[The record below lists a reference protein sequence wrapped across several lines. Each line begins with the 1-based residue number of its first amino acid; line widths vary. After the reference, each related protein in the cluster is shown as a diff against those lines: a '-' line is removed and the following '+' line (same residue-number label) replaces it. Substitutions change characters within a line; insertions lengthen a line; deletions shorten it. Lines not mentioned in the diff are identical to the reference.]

1 MTTAPDAAA
10 LLDAAASIVI
20 KVGSALLVDDAH
32 TLRRDWLGTLCAD
45 IARLQVRGARVTVV
59 SSGAVALGA
68 QDVGQPRGASA
79 LAIKQAAAAAGQVA
93 LAQAWRSALS
103 DAGCGSAQVLLTP
116 QDTEHR
122 RRHLNARAT
131 LDALAAARIVPV
143 INENDT
149 VATEELRYGDNDRL
163 AARVAQ
169 MIGADLL
176 VLLSDVDGLY
186 AADPATHPDAAHI
199 AHVTDIDDAIDAIAG
214 ESSSAHGTG
223 GMRSKI
229 AAARLATGAGAA
241 VVIASG
247 REPTPIGVLAKG
259 ARATSFDAATT
270 VPDARRRWIRASL
283 RQAAAVIVDAGAAS
297 ALAQGASLLPVGVVD
312 IEGDF
317 ERGDCIAIRGQSNNA
332 ELGIGL
338 AGLDSVAA
346 RDAMAAAKDGARTV
360 PLVHRDDL
368 VLENPKTHE

>member
-1 MTTAPDAAA
+1 M
-10 LLDAAASIVI
+10 
-20 KVGSALLVDDAH
+20 
-32 TLRRDWLGTLCAD
+32 
-45 IARLQVRGARVTVV
+45 
-59 SSGAVALGA
+59 
-68 QDVGQPRGASA
+68 
-79 LAIKQAAAAAGQVA
+79 
-93 LAQAWRSALS
+93 
-103 DAGCGSAQVLLTP
+103 
-116 QDTEHR
+116 
-122 RRHLNARAT
+122 
-131 LDALAAARIVPV
+131 
-143 INENDT
+143 
-149 VATEELRYGDNDRL
+149 
-163 AARVAQ
+163 
-169 MIGADLL
+169 
-176 VLLSDVDGLY
+176 
-186 AADPATHPDAAHI
+186 
-199 AHVTDIDDAIDAIAG
+199 
-214 ESSSAHGTG
+214 
-223 GMRSKI
+223 
-229 AAARLATGAGAA
+229 ATGAGAA

-247 REPTPIGVLAKG
+247 REPAPIGVLAKG

>member
-1 MTTAPDAAA
+1 MTNAPDAAA

-32 TLRRDWLGTLCAD
+32 SLRRDWLNTLCAD
-45 IARLQVRGARVTVV
+45 ISRLQARGARVTVV

-79 LAIKQAAAAAGQVA
+79 LAIKQAAAAAGQVG

-186 AADPATHPDAAHI
+186 TADPAANPDATHI
-199 AHVTDIDDAIDAIAG
+199 AHVTEIDAAIDAIAG

-247 REPTPIGVLAKG
+247 RDLSPVGALAKG
-259 ARATSFDAATT
+259 ARATSFDASTT

-283 RQAAAVIVDAGAAS
+283 RRAAAVIVDAGAAN

-312 IEGDF
+312 IVGEF
-317 ERGDCIAIRGQSNNA
+317 ERGDCIAIRSQSSNA

-338 AGLDSVAA
+338 TGLDSVAA
-346 RDAMAAAKDGARTV
+346 RDAMAASKDGARTV